1 MVSKSVVFY
10 YESMFCLEILTIL
23 TLVVSPKME
32 GLYVQEG
39 GCIDASQFIWFFLEF
54 KLVEDIVVIR
64 LGGLGCSRLVC
75 FYKGRRE

>member
-1 MVSKSVVFY
+1 MYRKGGA
-10 YESMFCLEILTIL
+10 SM
-23 TLVVSPKME
+23 LVNLF
-32 GLYVQEG
+32 G
-39 GCIDASQFIWFFLEF
+39 FFSEF

>member
-39 GCIDASQFIWFFLEF
+39 GCIDASQFIWFFF
-54 KLVEDIVVIR
+54 RV
-64 LGGLGCSRLVC
+64 
-75 FYKGRRE
+75 